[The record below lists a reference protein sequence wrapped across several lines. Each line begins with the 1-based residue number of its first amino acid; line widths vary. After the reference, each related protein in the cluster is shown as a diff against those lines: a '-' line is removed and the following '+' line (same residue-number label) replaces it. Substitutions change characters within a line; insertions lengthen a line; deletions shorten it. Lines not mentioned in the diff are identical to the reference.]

1 MYRGPAEPCIL
12 VSVWLF
18 PLKFLVYM
26 QLTSTMTSSSIVPLL
41 LSIPI
46 WSLPFLALTAWCIYC
61 RYLHPLRSVPG
72 PEAVRWGIPWWQAY
86 HANKQNY
93 VWALKAA
100 HDRYGPQVRI
110 GTNHVS
116 FSKPSAAAFIYA
128 HGSKLAK
135 TRFYS
140 SIQVYPNHPSL
151 FSDIDPASH
160 AARKRSIS
168 AAYSMTSMVGLEQY
182 IEPVID
188 LVVSR
193 WEAITSSK
201 KGERATIDVS
211 RWMHFFATDSVGE
224 LAFGKSFGFVEH
236 GTDPSLFL
244 AGVTNLSRWGCVAG
258 TLPWASN
265 LIKTLLRRASGQ
277 PGAEVVGAS
286 AEGLVDARF
295 RAKSAAAAE
304 SGETWERQ
312 DMLEKFMASKNPRTG
327 ALLNQ
332 REVLTTAISV
342 IGAGSDTTSI
352 ALGATIGFLVSHPD
366 VYAELEREIDAAFED
381 GSLTFPVKYAAAV
394 QLPLLQACI
403 KESLRLHPPA
413 SMSLPRAVPSEGCDI
428 DGLRLPGG
436 TIVSSSPYVLHRTV
450 DAYGDD
456 CEEWRPARWLNLDD
470 EGRRRMERNYYSFG
484 GGARQC
490 IVSLT
495 RQAGRDPECQR

>member
-1 MYRGPAEPCIL
+1 
-12 VSVWLF
+12 
-18 PLKFLVYM
+18 
-26 QLTSTMTSSSIVPLL
+26 MTSALLPLIA
-41 LSIPI
+41 SIPL
-46 WSLPFLALTAWCIYC
+46 WSLPLVALAGWCLYS
-61 RYLHPLRSVPG
+61 RFLHPLRSVPG
-72 PEAVRWGIPWWQAY
+72 PEAVRWGIPWWQVY
-86 HANKQNY
+86 HAYNQDY

-100 HDRYGPQVRI
+100 HDRYGPYVRI

-116 FSKPSAAAFIYA
+116 FSRPSAAAVIYA
-128 HGSKLAK
+128 HGSKFVK
-135 TRFYS
+135 TPFYS
-140 SIQVYPNHPSL
+140 SIQVYPGHPSL

-188 LVVSR
+188 LLVSR
-193 WEAITSSK
+193 WEAIMTK
-201 KGERATIDVS
+201 KDSATIDVG

-258 TLPWASN
+258 TLPWAST
-265 LIKTLLRRASGQ
+265 LIKTILRRMSGQ

-295 RAKSAAAAE
+295 RAKAVAAAE
-304 SGETWERQ
+304 TSGETWERQ

-352 ALGATIGFLVSHPD
+352 ALGATIGFLVSNPD
-366 VYAELEREIDAAFED
+366 VYTALECEIDAAFDD
-381 GSLTFPVKYAAAV
+381 GSLSTPVKYAAAV

-413 SMSLPRAVPSEGCDI
+413 SMSLPRAVPAEGANI
-428 DGLRLPGG
+428 DGLQVAAG
-436 TIVSSSPYVLHRTV
+436 TVVSCSPYVLHRTT

-456 CEEWRPARWLNLDD
+456 CEVWRPSRWLDLDD
-470 EGRRRMERNYYSFG
+470 EGRRQMERNNYSFG

-490 IVSLT
+490 IVSRMSVSENPQHRPLT
-495 RQAGRDPECQR
+495 ASSTGQEHLSDGNGQAPADNHSIFPFRAQR